1 MAVAVDVAPVLPA
14 RIDQL
19 GLGIAV
25 GSLLQPAQACGHG
38 LAECATAVPLG
49 HVHVVRVLDQLGL
62 DLGHGLVVA
71 LAGQHLVVLAHALF
85 GTADPFN
92 GLPAFIEDH
101 RRLAALHQR
110 LGILGLP
117 LQMVLVVLIDLH
129 LLALF
134 TLALALVLQQ
144 LHQRGVPLPGQL
156 IIAGGRA
163 LGGLLLIGVARGVCC
178 SSAGG
183 NVAHFK
189 HHSTSLCRSWP

>member
-1 MAVAVDVAPVLPA
+1 MAVAVDVAPVLPS

-19 GLGIAV
+19 GLGVAV
-25 GSLLQPAQACGHG
+25 GPLLQPAQACGHG
-38 LAECATAVPLG
+38 LAESAAAVPLG

-92 GLPAFIEDH
+92 GLPALIEDH
-101 RRLAALHQR
+101 WRLAALHQR
-110 LGILGLP
+110 LGIFGLP
-117 LQMVLVVLIDLH
+117 LQMILVVLIDLH

-144 LHQRGVPLPGQL
+144 LHQRAVSLPGQL
-156 IIAGGRA
+156 VIARCRT

-178 SSAGG
+178 SSTGG

-189 HHSTSLCRSWP
+189 HHSTSLCRSLP